1 MTYLYIQRVQK
12 NMKSI
17 CELYFNDYGTI
28 SYMQNSASVNSGLM
42 KCHSW
47 VT

>member
-1 MTYLYIQRVQK
+1 MK
-12 NMKSI
+12 MKSI
-17 CELYFNDYGTI
+17 FESGFNDYETI
-28 SYMQNSASVNSGLM
+28 SSMQSFVSVNSGLM